1 MNAFRSRRGPATPE
15 IDLLPPARPRRP
27 QRSILGASAD
37 VIDAH
42 FVSVPATTRE
52 APRRPDATRS
62 SNDNRRFST
71 FTSDRRT
78 AGANRWA
85 SLAGGSLR
93 RTEKALQSFSD
104 RGFAA
109 FVALVFVVIF
119 ALAGLIVGSPAEQ
132 ASAGPLD
139 ITHVSLT
146 PRDADGMRIL
156 QVNAIIENRSAA
168 KSQVPKLRADLIAG
182 GQVIASTYIATP
194 VEEIDA
200 GHSRGITARLLHPGG
215 KTPELRLSFEESG
228 A

>member
-15 IDLLPPARPRRP
+15 IDLLPPARVRRP
-27 QRSILGASAD
+27 QRTSLGASAD

-42 FVSVPATTRE
+42 YVTIPRAARE
-52 APRRPDATRS
+52 APRRPEGSRL
-62 SNDNRRFST
+62 SNDNRRFS
-71 FTSDRRT
+71 SYRPRAT
-78 AGANRWA
+78 AGNRWT
-85 SLAGGSLR
+85 SLAGGSIR
-93 RTEKALQSFSD
+93 RTERMLQSFSE

-109 FVALVFVVIF
+109 FVALVFVAIF
-119 ALAGLIVGSPAEQ
+119 ALAGLIVRSPAEL
-132 ASAGPLD
+132 ADAGPLD

-146 PRDADGMRIL
+146 PRDDDGMRIL

-168 KSQVPKLRADLIAG
+168 KSPVPKLRADLIAG

-194 VEEIDA
+194 VAEIDP